1 MFKIAIA
8 LAATAAMGGVLFA
21 TEATAAQNAAGG
33 HPGTARGANHA
44 SVARGNGGGRA
55 TVGRAHAGRVVGT
68 GQVRGA
74 HAGYRGG
81 YGDRYAPAYGYVAP
95 GYGYDA
101 PAYGYDAAPAY
112 GYDAAPAYGYD
123 NGYGAGY
130 APAYAYRGG
139 YGPVVPCVPAP
150 IPVIG
155 CY

>member
-21 TEATAAQNAAGG
+21 TAATAAQNPKGS
-33 HPGTARGANHA
+33 HPGAARGASHA

-55 TVGRAHAGRVVGT
+55 TVGRAHAGRDVGM
-68 GQVRGA
+68 GQVRG
-74 HAGYRGG
+74 GYARHRGG
-81 YGDRYAPAYGYVAP
+81 YGVGY
-95 GYGYDA
+95 
-101 PAYGYDAAPAY
+101 APAY

-123 NGYGAGY
+123 NGYGGGY
-130 APAYAYRGG
+130 APAYAYGNG

>member
-21 TEATAAQNAAGG
+21 TAATAAQNREGN
-33 HPGTARGANHA
+33 HPGAARGASHA

-55 TVGRAHAGRVVGT
+55 TVGRAHAGRGVGT
-68 GQVRGA
+68 GQVRGGYA
-74 HAGYRGG
+74 GYRGGYAGYRGG
-81 YGDRYAPAYGYVAP
+81 YGGYR
-95 GYGYDA
+95 GYGV
-101 PAYGYDAAPAY
+101 GYDAAPAY

-123 NGYGAGY
+123 NGYGPGY
-130 APAYAYRGG
+130 APAYAYGNG